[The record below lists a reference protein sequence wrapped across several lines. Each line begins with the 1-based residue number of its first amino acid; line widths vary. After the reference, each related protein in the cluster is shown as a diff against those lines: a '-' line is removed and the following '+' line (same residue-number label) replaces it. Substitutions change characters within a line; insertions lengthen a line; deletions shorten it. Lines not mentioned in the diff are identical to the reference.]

1 MKFIISLIITTIL
14 LTGCSLMDH
23 QTKQELSGKGLI
35 LKAGATLHSTQN
47 SKTSGWITFTPV
59 EGGVHVKA
67 EIKGLTPNGKHG
79 FHIHEFGDVSK
90 SDGMATGGHYN
101 PTTVSHA
108 GPHDAQRHVGDMG
121 NLEANA
127 DGIAILDYIDKH
139 MTLNGLNSILGRGVI
154 VHEKADDYVSQPTGN
169 AGGRI
174 AQGVIGVLKA
184 D

>member
-1 MKFIISLIITTIL
+1 MKFIFALFSSSIL
-14 LTGCSLMDH
+14 LVSCSMMDH
-23 QTKQELSGKGLI
+23 QTKQELSGKGI
-35 LKAGATLHSTQN
+35 VLKAGAILQPTQN
-47 SKTSGWITFTPV
+47 SNASGWITFTSV
-59 EGGVHVKA
+59 ETGIHVKA
-67 EIKGLTPNGKHG
+67 EIKGLVPNGKHG
-79 FHIHEFGDVSK
+79 FHVHEFGDLAK

-101 PTTVSHA
+101 PTTVPHA
-108 GPHDAQRHVGDMG
+108 GPHEPQRHVGDMG

-127 DGIAILDYIDKH
+127 DGVATLDYIDKH
-139 MTLNGLNSILGRGVI
+139 MALNGLSSILGRGVI